1 MKTIDKLVRLVLGW
15 IGATLDIPTLIV
27 KYVLGLIWTVYMLIR
42 GKNFKVVF
50 SKLNAGTIDN
60 IKWLKDEFKF
70 YT

>member
-15 IGATLDIPTLIV
+15 SGALLDIPTLMI
-27 KYVLGLIWTVYMLIR
+27 KYVFGLIWTAYMLIR
-42 GKNFKVVF
+42 GKDFKKVF

-60 IKWLKDEFKF
+60 IKWLRDEFKF